1 MNRRKAPVF
10 LTVLMIL
17 AGFGCNLTL
26 TGLPGAAPAGGSPG
40 EEDSRA
46 AAARTL
52 TAMAEG
58 RRNPPAVAPTGTEA
72 PQATVT
78 ATPSITLTAT
88 PNKVTVAV
96 SQNTN
101 CRTGPDKQFDLV
113 GILKVGETAEA
124 IGRNEQKTYWV
135 IKLPANTAKTCWLWY
150 EWATVTGDG
159 DALPVIQS
167 PPTPTWSPKPDFS
180 FSFAGLAGCPMA
192 NTIKLQVTNT
202 GNVAWESFHV
212 RAVDLTTDADT
223 TYSSNDFPGF
233 PACGWTS
240 VPAIPPGQTA
250 LAIGYAPPGS
260 SGHAV
265 LVQLHLYTGNGLTG
279 THMTGD
285 FTFTP

>member
-1 MNRRKAPVF
+1 MIRKRKF
-10 LTVLMIL
+10 VLLAVAGIL
-17 AGFGCNLTL
+17 FSFGCNLTL

-40 EEDSRA
+40 GEDTRA
-46 AAARTL
+46 AAVGTL
-52 TAMAEG
+52 TAMAAG
-58 RRNPPAVAPTGTEA
+58 RQLPPAAAPTGTET
-72 PQATVT
+72 PQPTVT
-78 ATPSITLTAT
+78 FTPSITLAPTLE
-88 PNKVTVAV
+88 KVTVTV

-101 CRTGPDKQFDLV
+101 CRTGPEKQFDLV
-113 GILKVGETAEA
+113 GIMMVGETAEA

-135 IKLPANTAKTCWLWY
+135 IKLPANTARTCWLWY

-159 DALPVIQS
+159 DALPVVQS

-202 GNVAWESFHV
+202 GNVAWESFHI

-223 TYSSNDFPGF
+223 SYSSNEFPGF

-240 VPAIPPGQTA
+240 VPAVPPGQTA